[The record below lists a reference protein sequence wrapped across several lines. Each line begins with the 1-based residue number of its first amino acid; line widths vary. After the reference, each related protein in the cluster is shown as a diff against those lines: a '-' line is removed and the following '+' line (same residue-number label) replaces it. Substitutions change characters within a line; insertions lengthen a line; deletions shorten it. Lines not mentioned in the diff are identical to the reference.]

1 MKWNND
7 SIFNSFFKFL
17 KNLSVF
23 NNAQKFT
30 WPTFGSINTL
40 FCKYTIYVVNIFLFL
55 FVTIPYWFIGE
66 FLKPFLIYTL
76 KLLPSTFFQKNKF
89 FNFMLVSFYNILTS
103 FTHFF
108 KKFFKIFYKKFI
120 DFLFFDLY
128 RNRNLLFRFFNRFYI
143 FLYFSIFKFLRCN
156 I

>member
-7 SIFNSFFKFL
+7 SIFNSFFKFF
-17 KNLSVF
+17 KSLSVF

-30 WPTFGSINTL
+30 YMTLGYINTL
-40 FCKYTIYVVNIFLFL
+40 FCKYTICIVNIFLFL

-66 FLKPFLIYTL
+66 FFKPFLIYTFR
-76 KLLPSTFFQKNKF
+76 LLSSKFFQKNKF
-89 FNFMLVSFYNILTS
+89 FNVILVSFYGILTS

-108 KKFFKIFYKKFI
+108 KKFIKIFYKKFI

-128 RNRNLLFRFFNRFYI
+128 RNRTLLFRFFNRFYI
-143 FLYFSIFKFLRCN
+143 FLYFSIFKFLRFN